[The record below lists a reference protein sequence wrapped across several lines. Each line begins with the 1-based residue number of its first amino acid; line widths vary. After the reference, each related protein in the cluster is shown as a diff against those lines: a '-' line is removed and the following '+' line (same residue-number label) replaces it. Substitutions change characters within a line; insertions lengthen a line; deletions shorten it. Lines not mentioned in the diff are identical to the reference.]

1 MLLLNVFCTAA
12 AVLLYFSDCTRRGI
26 TLKIYW
32 FFLIFKIHLLLLLY
46 FCTSQIA
53 LEGHHLKYLLIFFI
67 FKFIYCC
74 CCTSVFVRLHSKG
87 TCPFVRHRSLLTPA
101 ANADSP
107 PTPPRIQN
115 PDPADRRAQKLYMWN
130 SLVACMSNI
139 FQWTFA
145 TNANSVSPHSDLSG
159 TKFDSLSSSRND
171 FRD

>member
-1 MLLLNVFCTAA
+1 MFFYTAA
-12 AVLLYFSDCTRRGI
+12 AVLLYFSDCTRRDI

-87 TCPFVRHRSLLTPA
+87 TCPFVRHRSVLTPA

-107 PTPPRIQN
+107 STHPPRIQN
-115 PDPADRRAQKLYMWN
+115 PDPTDRRAQKLYMWN

-139 FQWTFA
+139 CHKRQLCITPFRSQR
-145 TNANSVSPHSDLSG
+145 S
-159 TKFDSLSSSRND
+159 KFDSFSSSRND
-171 FRD
+171 FRE